1 MRLPFSLKDI
11 RLRACQMRK
20 QPATFLRLFHIDVGS
35 IEAGHVDR
43 ELVLVNV
50 ALDLLAGLEVVAFRA
65 PIVVYVASA
74 HCVMT
79 NLHDFQQQNEK

>member
-1 MRLPFSLKDI
+1 MRLPFSLKDV

-50 ALDLLAGLEVVAFRA
+50 ALDLIAGLEVVAFRA
-65 PIVVYVASA
+65 PIVGYVASA
-74 HCVMT
+74 H
-79 NLHDFQQQNEK
+79 

>member
-11 RLRACQMRK
+11 RLRTYQMSK
-20 QPATFLRLFHIDVGS
+20 HSATFLRLLHIDVGS

-65 PIVVYVASA
+65 PIVGYVASS
-74 HCVMT
+74 H
-79 NLHDFQQQNEK
+79 

>member
-1 MRLPFSLKDI
+1 MRLLFSLKDI
-11 RLRACQMRK
+11 RLRTYQMRK
-20 QPATFLRLFHIDVGS
+20 QSATSLRLFHIDVGS

-65 PIVVYVASA
+65 PIVGYVASS
-74 HCVMT
+74 H
-79 NLHDFQQQNEK
+79 

>member
-1 MRLPFSLKDI
+1 MRLPFSLKDV

-20 QPATFLRLFHIDVGS
+20 QSATFLRLFHIDVGS
-35 IEAGHVDR
+35 IEAGHVNR

-65 PIVVYVASA
+65 PIVGHVASS
-74 HCVMT
+74 H
-79 NLHDFQQQNEK
+79 

>member
-11 RLRACQMRK
+11 RLRAYQMRK
-20 QPATFLRLFHIDVGS
+20 QSATFLRLFHIDVGS

-50 ALDLLAGLEVVAFRA
+50 APDLLAGLEVVAFRA
-65 PIVVYVASA
+65 PIVGYVASS
-74 HCVMT
+74 H
-79 NLHDFQQQNEK
+79 

>member
-1 MRLPFSLKDI
+1 MRLLFSLKYI
-11 RLRACQMRK
+11 RLRNYQRRK
-20 QPATFLRLFHIDVGS
+20 QSTTFLRLLHIDVGS

-65 PIVVYVASA
+65 PIVGYVASS
-74 HCVMT
+74 H
-79 NLHDFQQQNEK
+79 

>member
-1 MRLPFSLKDI
+1 MS
-11 RLRACQMRK
+11 K
-20 QPATFLRLFHIDVGS
+20 QSATFLRLFHIDVGS

-65 PIVVYVASA
+65 PIVGYVASS
-74 HCVMT
+74 H
-79 NLHDFQQQNEK
+79 